1 MYSEASKCGQAPTCT
16 LRRTLY
22 WESPFVMAEGTS
34 LSGFGQ
40 TLGGSQVY
48 KRTLKNILPL
58 VLFVL
63 WLVVSAALPLALEA
77 HGTVRSPVY
86 RRLGRLT
93 IWHHQAMDG
102 FALSDF
108 CECGICHLLGLSASR
123 DHNDSY
129 NQTALSS
136 PCSACRQMTT
146 QSSLEA
152 MATPCPEPPVG

>member
-22 WESPFVMAEGTS
+22 WERVHLLWPRGTS

-123 DHNDSY
+123 DRNHGN
-129 NQTALSS
+129 NQEDFLDPAFGLSTS
-136 PCSACRQMTT
+136 D
-146 QSSLEA
+146 
-152 MATPCPEPPVG
+152 PPMRLRG

>member
-1 MYSEASKCGQAPTCT
+1 MIGPRAWDQMQDQTPLHKGGKTVRLAVVNPRCVRMYSEASKCGQAPTCT

-22 WESPFVMAEGTS
+22 WERVHLLWPRGTS

-63 WLVVSAALPLALEA
+63 WLVVSAALPLVLEV

-93 IWHHQAMDG
+93 IWHRPAMDG
-102 FALSDF
+102 FSLSHF
-108 CECGICHLLGLSASR
+108 CE
-123 DHNDSY
+123 
-129 NQTALSS
+129 
-136 PCSACRQMTT
+136 
-146 QSSLEA
+146 
-152 MATPCPEPPVG
+152 

>member
-48 KRTLKNILPL
+48 KRTSENILPL

-77 HGTVRSPVY
+77 HGTVRSPSMSAGEAHNLAPPSHGWLCS
-86 RRLGRLT
+86 RRFLRM
-93 IWHHQAMDG
+93 WNM
-102 FALSDF
+102 
-108 CECGICHLLGLSASR
+108 
-123 DHNDSY
+123 
-129 NQTALSS
+129 SS
-136 PCSACRQMTT
+136 SWAQCFSGP
-146 QSSLEA
+146 
-152 MATPCPEPPVG
+152 

>member
-48 KRTLKNILPL
+48 KRILKNILPL

-77 HGTVRSPVY
+77 HGTVRSPSIVGWAGSQSGTTKPWMALLSAISANVEY
-86 RRLGRLT
+86 VIFLG
-93 IWHHQAMDG
+93 
-102 FALSDF
+102 SV
-108 CECGICHLLGLSASR
+108 LLGTVIMVTIRRIFSTRRSASPR
-123 DHNDSY
+123 
-129 NQTALSS
+129 AIL
-136 PCSACRQMTT
+136 PCGSEDDFST
-146 QSSLEA
+146 SL
-152 MATPCPEPPVG
+152 